1 MSTPN
6 NVQAKPASD
15 DTDMARQ
22 ARPGYGIPS
31 QDPRPGAQSPLVGAE
46 AEREAN
52 SVFAGGGVVAGAITG
67 SAIGLLAAGPPGA
80 MVGGALGGIAGAVGG
95 AAMGGMAKP
104 A

>member
-1 MSTPN
+1 MTTPHD
-6 NVQAKPASD
+6 APRKPSPD
-15 DTDMARQ
+15 DTDLARQ

-31 QDPRPGAQSPLVGAE
+31 QDPRPGAQSPLAGAE
-46 AEREAN
+46 AEREAR

-67 SAIGLLAAGPPGA
+67 SAIGLLAAGPAGA
-80 MVGGALGGIAGAVGG
+80 LIGGALGGIAGAVGG